1 MDQAR
6 PRPAD
11 GAEVHISVRHLDLV
25 YGSRVVQQDLS
36 FDIRRGE
43 VFVIMG
49 KSGCGKSTLMRH
61 LIGLQEPRSGQI
73 LFGGTDLWA
82 CGPDEQGAILRRTGV
97 LFQSGALWSS
107 RTLGENVALPLEEYT
122 RLSAEEIREVVSLK
136 LSLVGLSGFE
146 DYYPSELSGG
156 MRKRAGLARAIAL
169 DPEVLFFDEPSSGLD
184 PVSSRRLDELI
195 RELAGSLGTTVVL
208 VTHDLASI
216 FDIGDMAVFL
226 DSQARTITAR
236 GHPRALLEDRSN
248 RQLHEFLTRGEA

>member
-1 MDQAR
+1 MSEAAV
-6 PRPAD
+6 PKV
-11 GAEVHISVRHLDLV
+11 GSGTIHISVRHLDLA

-36 FDIRRGE
+36 FDILRGQ

-61 LIGLQEPRSGQI
+61 LIGLQEPKSGQI
-73 LFGGTDLWA
+73 LFGGTDLWKCPPA
-82 CGPDEQGAILRRTGV
+82 TQSTILRRTGV

-107 RTLGENVALPLEEYT
+107 RTLSENVALPLEEYT
-122 RLSAEEIREVVSLK
+122 DLSSEEIRDIVSLK

-156 MRKRAGLARAIAL
+156 MRKRAGLARAMAL

-184 PVSSRRLDELI
+184 PVSSHRLDRLI
-195 RELAGSLGTTVVL
+195 RELCDSLGTTVVL
-208 VTHDLASI
+208 VTHELASI
-216 FDIGDMAVFL
+216 LGIGDVAVFL

-236 GHPRALLEDRSN
+236 GNPRALLNDRDN
-248 RQLHEFLTRGEA
+248 RHLREFLTRGEA